1 MHYNALY
8 NHCLY
13 QIKLFEDG
21 EGSMLGRALPLAGL
35 PWPENALLALD
46 HEATVLWSATLTS
59 DYFVLGHRSL

>member
-1 MHYNALY
+1 
-8 NHCLY
+8 
-13 QIKLFEDG
+13 
-21 EGSMLGRALPLAGL
+21 MLGRALPLAGL